1 MRIQF
6 GILSGPIALCTH
18 SLDIFCSQSVTL
30 MINSSGTSWS
40 AGAAAG
46 SSGCKSAE
54 TSLNTMLMLL
64 ARASVSPSPSCSARS
79 HKCDL
84 DGCSAIIV
92 LIVFH
97 HCLELLSPILLT
109 LDW

>member
-1 MRIQF
+1 
-6 GILSGPIALCTH
+6 
-18 SLDIFCSQSVTL
+18 

-40 AGAAAG
+40 AGDVAG
-46 SSGCKSAE
+46 SSVCKSAD

-64 ARASVSPSPSCSARS
+64 ARASVSPSHSCSVMS

-84 DGCSAIIV
+84 GGCSPIII
-92 LIVFH
+92 LIVFQ
-97 HCLELLSPILLT
+97 HCLELLSPILST

>member
-1 MRIQF
+1 MCHAVAAAAPAVHCNGIQPYK
-6 GILSGPIALCTH
+6 GAAWEEGRLL
-18 SLDIFCSQSVTL
+18 LL
-30 MINSSGTSWS
+30 SSGGVINYLALW
-40 AGAAAG
+40 
-46 SSGCKSAE
+46 SAE

-64 ARASVSPSPSCSARS
+64 ARASVSPSHSCSARS

-84 DGCSAIIV
+84 DGCSPIIV